1 MTSDVSLLWLFCIF
15 FYIGLFT
22 IGGGLVAITLMQ
34 QTIVDRG
41 LISVD
46 QFYNMIAISESTPG
60 PVGVNMATFLGY
72 KFYGIPG
79 AIITSL
85 GQVLPSLITI
95 LIIARIIIKFREN
108 KCVQRVFTF
117 LRPAATGMIFVIAV
131 NMCLNILINVPK
143 DYKVLLSTS
152 GWKELFNWMNLSMYF
167 VFLWLRTKFKLH
179 PFFVVCV
186 GALFGVLFF

>member
-1 MTSDVSLLWLFCIF
+1 
-15 FYIGLFT
+15 
-22 IGGGLVAITLMQ
+22 
-34 QTIVDRG
+34 
-41 LISVD
+41 
-46 QFYNMIAISESTPG
+46 
-60 PVGVNMATFLGY
+60 MATFLGY

-85 GQVLPSLITI
+85 GEVLPSLITI

-108 KCVQRVFTF
+108 KCLQHVFSF

-131 NMCLNILINVPK
+131 NMCLNILVVLPQ
-143 DYKVLLSTS
+143 DYKALLTTA

-186 GALFGVLFF
+186 GALAGVVFF